1 MWRATYKAA
10 KVPLV
15 EQLASAAEQK
25 AQQLQFKLQVAEQK
39 AAEAKG
45 HDMHISKRKWNKI
58 LTSYPLV
65 GQLLPRP
72 DAGVCHFVKPVVI
85 LVCRMGSGSR
95 QGFQRSPVQ
104 PKAFRVSKR
113 CQVPRGYCYCCC
125 LCLGPDQLAMTRL
138 KHFACIR
145 VRQAKPLKVAVSQA
159 QPKVQLVPVAEGGL
173 DARFS
178 VYVPDANRM
187 QMTLPYPEDTEE
199 FPVVLFLSDMGCS
212 DLEVLKQGNALEHC
226 ASCGLILVAADTS
239 PRGPGVA
246 DEAER
251 KDVGIAASYYVN
263 ATQSPW
269 NRHYRMRDYLENEL
283 LKVVH
288 ANFPTCGPEWV
299 SAMGHG
305 MGGMG
310 ALALA
315 IRNPERFR
323 SVSALAPI
331 CHPSEVRGV
340 SPDVQG
346 ALSSYLGKDEAA
358 AKQAATLRT
367 AGFTQASQSVD
378 ASASP
383 QSEPQGSSE
392 QRGQTQELP
401 MNTLQQVLG
410 AALDSAKLQASA
422 TAVIS
427 QASSDLI
434 ALSGPS
440 PGGSATPAE
449 ADAGPAEEADATP
462 KAAQLKRSACQETQA
477 SSDLIA
483 LSGPSPGGSATPA
496 EADAGPAE
504 EEDAT
509 PKAAQLK
516 RSACQDWEGLPAKA
530 SSDLIALSGPSPGGS
545 ATPAEA
551 DAGPA
556 EEADATPK
564 AAQLKRSACQD
575 LEGLPAKASSDLIA
589 LSGPSPGGS
598 ATMWKGDRPNK
609 I

>member
-1 MWRATYKAA
+1 MPLCETRGDPRVPHGLGKSPRFPAQSGAA
-10 KVPLV
+10 QGLQSFQALP
-15 EQLASAAEQK
+15 SA
-25 AQQLQFKLQVAEQK
+25 
-39 AAEAKG
+39 
-45 HDMHISKRKWNKI
+45 KR
-58 LTSYPLV
+58 LLLL
-65 GQLLPRP
+65 LLPLPRRSSSGHSSRRS
-72 DAGVCHFVKPVVI
+72 ASGRRSASWRSAV
-85 LVCRMGSGSR
+85 GS
-95 QGFQRSPVQ
+95 
-104 PKAFRVSKR
+104 
-113 CQVPRGYCYCCC
+113 PR
-125 LCLGPDQLAMTRL
+125 GPDQLAMTRL

-159 QPKVQLVPVAEGGL
+159 QPKVQLVPVAEGAGHARFACVGPQPSHRWFGWISGKGRMLASPLRPSPVPLHGLASFSRLSRLPHRRSSKVSKPVLGVGLLGLSAVAWKASRARIAQSRARSPKSTDLWISKCHRCFEGTVFRCNHYSTALGGL

-346 ALSSYLGKDEAA
+346 ALSSYLGKDKAFWRDYDPVCLMQDFDLNRNKRHPPPILLDVGCES
-358 AKQAATLRT
+358 K
-367 AGFTQASQSVD
+367 
-378 ASASP
+378 
-383 QSEPQGSSE
+383 SSYV
-392 QRGQTQELP
+392 QE
-401 MNTLQQVLG
+401 V
-410 AALDSAKLQASA
+410 
-422 TAVIS
+422 V
-427 QASSDLI
+427 
-434 ALSGPS
+434 
-440 PGGSATPAE
+440 
-449 ADAGPAEEADATP
+449 
-462 KAAQLKRSACQETQA
+462 KAFDFINACQQHGIPADLRLRAGYDHSFFFVA
-477 SSDLIA
+477 SVMEEHIDFHAKHLD
-483 LSGPSPGGSATPA
+483 
-496 EADAGPAE
+496 DA
-504 EEDAT
+504 
-509 PKAAQLK
+509 
-516 RSACQDWEGLPAKA
+516 
-530 SSDLIALSGPSPGGS
+530 
-545 ATPAEA
+545 
-551 DAGPA
+551 
-556 EEADATPK
+556 
-564 AAQLKRSACQD
+564 
-575 LEGLPAKASSDLIA
+575 
-589 LSGPSPGGS
+589 
-598 ATMWKGDRPNK
+598 
-609 I
+609 